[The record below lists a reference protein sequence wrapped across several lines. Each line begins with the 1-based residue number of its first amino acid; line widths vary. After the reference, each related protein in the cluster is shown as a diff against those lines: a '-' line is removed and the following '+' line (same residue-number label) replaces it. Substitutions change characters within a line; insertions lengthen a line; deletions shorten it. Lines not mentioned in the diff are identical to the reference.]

1 MKKTKRKAVIN
12 LIIFFLLLAGGIYM
26 AIAGVGQNESG
37 KTANVPLGLD
47 LQGGLSVT
55 YEIQDE
61 KPTSDEIKAT
71 VDKLQ
76 RRVDAYSS
84 EGEVYQEGN
93 DRITVEIPLN
103 TEKVDAHDVL
113 DELGQ
118 PGQLLFLDSEN
129 YTIWQQNQNNGT
141 NDAYEAVLTG
151 SDIKNAQAGV
161 DDSGTVKD
169 YVVQLQFTDEGAQ
182 KFATATAA
190 NIGKPIYII
199 YDGAVAS
206 APTVQSAITDGNAV
220 INKISSY
227 DEAESLASTIKIGAL
242 PLELK
247 QIQYNIVGAKLGQKA
262 VSTSLIAGAIGF
274 GLVCILMIVLY
285 RFPGFIASLALT
297 GYVVLMLLILSIRHI
312 TLTLPGIAGIILS
325 IGMAVDANVIIFT
338 RIREEISAG
347 SGVRAAVK
355 AGFSKALSA
364 ILDGNIT
371 TLIATVVLMIL
382 GSGSIKG
389 FAVTLML
396 GIVLSMF
403 TALFVTKMLLNSFL
417 ELGVQNPKMYGK
429 AKEPKIHGYVK
440 NFKICGVASLIVI
453 IAGLAFLGVNHSRI
467 GKSLNYSLEFTGGTS
482 TTATF
487 AEDDVYTLERAES
500 EVAPAIAE
508 TAGIDAGTIQIQTVE
523 GNNQVIF
530 KTSELTEEQSA
541 KIDDLLKS
549 QFKATEV
556 DNQSISSTISGEMK
570 KDAIVAIA
578 VSSVLMLLYIAFR
591 FSDVKFGVSAVL
603 ALVHDVLVVFAAY
616 SIGTLSVGNT
626 FIACM
631 LTIVGYSINATIIIF
646 DRIRE
651 NMRTQD
657 SKESLEELV
666 NKSIGQTFTR
676 TIYTSLTTFI
686 MVFVLFVM
694 GVTSLKEFTFT
705 LMLGI
710 VCGAYSSVC
719 ITGALWY
726 VMKTGKNA
734 KVQAASVPAKQVE
747 SVKTESSE
755 ESSSD
760 GNVQKAAKSK
770 TKKNR
775 KI

>member
-338 RIREEISAG
+338 RIREELSAG

-500 EVAPAIAE
+500 EVAPVIAE

-719 ITGALWY
+719 ITGPLWY
-726 VMKTGKNA
+726 TMKKKFSKKNA
-734 KVQAASVPAKQVE
+734 
-747 SVKTESSE
+747 
-755 ESSSD
+755 
-760 GNVQKAAKSK
+760 
-770 TKKNR
+770 
-775 KI
+775 

>member
-1 MKKTKRKAVIN
+1 
-12 LIIFFLLLAGGIYM
+12 M

-325 IGMAVDANVIIFT
+325 IGMAVDANAIIFT

-500 EVAPAIAE
+500 EVAPVIAE

-719 ITGALWY
+719 ITGPLWY
-726 VMKTGKNA
+726 TMKKKFSKKNA
-734 KVQAASVPAKQVE
+734 
-747 SVKTESSE
+747 
-755 ESSSD
+755 
-760 GNVQKAAKSK
+760 
-770 TKKNR
+770 
-775 KI
+775 

>member
-129 YTIWQQNQNNGT
+129 YTIWQKNQNNGT

-206 APTVQSAITDGNAV
+206 APTVHSAITDGNAV

-274 GLVCILMIVLY
+274 GLVCILMIILY

-578 VSSVLMLLYIAFR
+578 ISSVLMLLYIAFR

-719 ITGALWY
+719 ITGPLWY
-726 VMKTGKNA
+726 TMKKKFSKKNA
-734 KVQAASVPAKQVE
+734 
-747 SVKTESSE
+747 
-755 ESSSD
+755 
-760 GNVQKAAKSK
+760 
-770 TKKNR
+770 
-775 KI
+775 

>member
-389 FAVTLML
+389 FAITLML

-500 EVAPAIAE
+500 EVAPVIAE

-719 ITGALWY
+719 ITGPLWY
-726 VMKTGKNA
+726 TMKKKFSKKNA
-734 KVQAASVPAKQVE
+734 
-747 SVKTESSE
+747 
-755 ESSSD
+755 
-760 GNVQKAAKSK
+760 
-770 TKKNR
+770 
-775 KI
+775 

>member
-396 GIVLSMF
+396 SMF

-500 EVAPAIAE
+500 EVAPVIAE

-719 ITGALWY
+719 ITGPLWY
-726 VMKTGKNA
+726 TMKKKFSKKNA
-734 KVQAASVPAKQVE
+734 
-747 SVKTESSE
+747 
-755 ESSSD
+755 
-760 GNVQKAAKSK
+760 
-770 TKKNR
+770 
-775 KI
+775 

>member
-129 YTIWQQNQNNGT
+129 YTIWQKNQNNGT

-274 GLVCILMIVLY
+274 GLVCILMIILY

-500 EVAPAIAE
+500 EVAPVIAE

-603 ALVHDVLVVFAAY
+603 ALVHDVLVVFAVY

-719 ITGALWY
+719 ITGPLWY
-726 VMKTGKNA
+726 TMKKKFSKKNA
-734 KVQAASVPAKQVE
+734 
-747 SVKTESSE
+747 
-755 ESSSD
+755 
-760 GNVQKAAKSK
+760 
-770 TKKNR
+770 
-775 KI
+775 

>member
-578 VSSVLMLLYIAFR
+578 ISSVLMLLYIAFR

-719 ITGALWY
+719 ITGPLWY
-726 VMKTGKNA
+726 TMKKKFSKKNA
-734 KVQAASVPAKQVE
+734 
-747 SVKTESSE
+747 
-755 ESSSD
+755 
-760 GNVQKAAKSK
+760 
-770 TKKNR
+770 
-775 KI
+775 

>member
-396 GIVLSMF
+396 GIVLSMV

-500 EVAPAIAE
+500 EVAPVIAE

-719 ITGALWY
+719 ITGPLWY
-726 VMKTGKNA
+726 TMKKKFSKKNA
-734 KVQAASVPAKQVE
+734 
-747 SVKTESSE
+747 
-755 ESSSD
+755 
-760 GNVQKAAKSK
+760 
-770 TKKNR
+770 
-775 KI
+775 

>member
-1 MKKTKRKAVIN
+1 M
-12 LIIFFLLLAGGIYM
+12 
-26 AIAGVGQNESG
+26 
-37 KTANVPLGLD
+37 
-47 LQGGLSVT
+47 
-55 YEIQDE
+55 
-61 KPTSDEIKAT
+61 
-71 VDKLQ
+71 
-76 RRVDAYSS
+76 
-84 EGEVYQEGN
+84 
-93 DRITVEIPLN
+93 
-103 TEKVDAHDVL
+103 

-285 RFPGFIASLALT
+285 RFPGFIDSLALT

-500 EVAPAIAE
+500 EVAPVIAE

-719 ITGALWY
+719 ITGPLWY
-726 VMKTGKNA
+726 TMKKKFSKKNA
-734 KVQAASVPAKQVE
+734 
-747 SVKTESSE
+747 
-755 ESSSD
+755 
-760 GNVQKAAKSK
+760 
-770 TKKNR
+770 
-775 KI
+775 

>member
-26 AIAGVGQNESG
+26 AIAGVGKNESG

-61 KPTSDEIKAT
+61 KPSKDEIDAT

-76 RRVDAYSS
+76 RRVDEYSS
-84 EGEVYQEGN
+84 EGEVYQEGD

-113 DELGQ
+113 DQLGQ

-141 NDAYEAVLTG
+141 DDVYEAVLTG

-169 YVVQLQFTDEGAQ
+169 YVVQLQFTEEGAQ

-199 YDGAVAS
+199 YDGKVAS

-220 INKISSY
+220 INKISDY
-227 DEAESLASTIKIGAL
+227 DEAENLAATIKIGAL

-262 VSTSLIAGAIGF
+262 VSTSLVAGAIGF
-274 GLVCILMIVLY
+274 GLVCILMIILY
-285 RFPGFIASLALT
+285 RFPGVIASLALT

-440 NFKICGVASLIVI
+440 NFKICGIASLIVI

-487 AEDDVYTLERAES
+487 ADDDVYTLERAES

-508 TAGIDAGTIQIQTVE
+508 AVGIDAGTIQIQTVE

-719 ITGALWY
+719 ITGPLWY
-726 VMKTGKNA
+726 TMKKKFSKKNA
-734 KVQAASVPAKQVE
+734 
-747 SVKTESSE
+747 
-755 ESSSD
+755 
-760 GNVQKAAKSK
+760 
-770 TKKNR
+770 
-775 KI
+775 

>member
-37 KTANVPLGLD
+37 KTVNVPLGLD

-129 YTIWQQNQNNGT
+129 YTIWQKNQNNGT

-199 YDGAVAS
+199 YDGKVAS

-220 INKISSY
+220 INKISNY
-227 DEAESLASTIKIGAL
+227 DEAENLAATIKIGAL

-274 GLVCILMIVLY
+274 GLVCILMIILY

-500 EVAPAIAE
+500 EVAPVIAE

-719 ITGALWY
+719 ITGPLWY
-726 VMKTGKNA
+726 TMKKKFSKKNA
-734 KVQAASVPAKQVE
+734 
-747 SVKTESSE
+747 
-755 ESSSD
+755 
-760 GNVQKAAKSK
+760 
-770 TKKNR
+770 
-775 KI
+775 

>member
-61 KPTSDEIKAT
+61 KPTSDEINAT

-274 GLVCILMIVLY
+274 GLICILMIILY

-500 EVAPAIAE
+500 EVAPVIAE

-719 ITGALWY
+719 ITGPLWY
-726 VMKTGKNA
+726 TMKKKFSKKNA
-734 KVQAASVPAKQVE
+734 
-747 SVKTESSE
+747 
-755 ESSSD
+755 
-760 GNVQKAAKSK
+760 
-770 TKKNR
+770 
-775 KI
+775 

>member
-274 GLVCILMIVLY
+274 GLICILMIILY

-297 GYVVLMLLILSIRHI
+297 GYVILMLLILSIRHI

-347 SGVRAAVK
+347 NSVRAAVK
-355 AGFSKALSA
+355 SGFSKALSA

-500 EVAPAIAE
+500 EVAPVIAE

-666 NKSIGQTFTR
+666 NKSIGQTFT
-676 TIYTSLTTFI
+676 

-719 ITGALWY
+719 ITGPLWY
-726 VMKTGKNA
+726 TMKKKFSKKNA
-734 KVQAASVPAKQVE
+734 
-747 SVKTESSE
+747 
-755 ESSSD
+755 
-760 GNVQKAAKSK
+760 
-770 TKKNR
+770 
-775 KI
+775 

>member
-61 KPTSDEIKAT
+61 KPTSDEIDAT

-169 YVVQLQFTDEGAQ
+169 YVVQLQFTDEGSQ

-347 SGVRAAVK
+347 NGVRAAVK

-371 TLIATVVLMIL
+371 TLIATVVLMLL

-487 AEDDVYTLERAES
+487 AEDDVYTLERAVS
-500 EVAPAIAE
+500 EVAPVIAE

-694 GVTSLKEFTFT
+694 GVNSLKEFTFT

-719 ITGALWY
+719 ITGPLWY
-726 VMKTGKNA
+726 TMKKKFSKKNA
-734 KVQAASVPAKQVE
+734 
-747 SVKTESSE
+747 
-755 ESSSD
+755 
-760 GNVQKAAKSK
+760 
-770 TKKNR
+770 
-775 KI
+775 

>member
-118 PGQLLFLDSEN
+118 PGQPLFLDSEN

-500 EVAPAIAE
+500 EVAPVIAE

-719 ITGALWY
+719 ITGPLWY
-726 VMKTGKNA
+726 TMKKKFSKKNA
-734 KVQAASVPAKQVE
+734 
-747 SVKTESSE
+747 
-755 ESSSD
+755 
-760 GNVQKAAKSK
+760 
-770 TKKNR
+770 
-775 KI
+775 

>member
-26 AIAGVGQNESG
+26 AIAGVGKNESG

-61 KPTSDEIKAT
+61 KPSSDEINAT

-118 PGQLLFLDSEN
+118 PGQLLFLDSTN
-129 YTIWQQNQNNGT
+129 YTIWQSNQSNGT
-141 NDAYEAVLTG
+141 NDAYEAALTG

-182 KFATATAA
+182 KFAAVTSA

-206 APTVQSAITDGNAV
+206 APTVQAAITDGNAV

-227 DEAESLASTIKIGAL
+227 EEAENLASTIKIGAL

-274 GLVCILMIVLY
+274 ALVCVLMIVLY

-347 SGVRAAVK
+347 NGVRAAVK

-371 TLIATVVLMIL
+371 TLIATVVLMAL

-440 NFKICGVASLIVI
+440 NFKICGIASLIVI
-453 IAGLAFLGVNHSRI
+453 VAGLAFLGVNHSRI

-508 TAGIDAGTIQIQTVE
+508 AVGIDVGTIQIQTVE
-523 GNNQVIF
+523 GTNQVIF
-530 KTSELTEEQSA
+530 KTAELTEEQSA
-541 KIDDLLKS
+541 KVDDLLKS
-549 QFKATEV
+549 QFAATEV

-694 GVTSLKEFTFT
+694 GVASLKEFTFT

-719 ITGALWY
+719 ITGPLWY
-726 VMKTGKNA
+726 TMKKKFAKKNA
-734 KVQAASVPAKQVE
+734 
-747 SVKTESSE
+747 
-755 ESSSD
+755 
-760 GNVQKAAKSK
+760 
-770 TKKNR
+770 
-775 KI
+775 

>member
-76 RRVDAYSS
+76 RRVDSYSS
-84 EGEVYQEGN
+84 EGEVYQEGD

-113 DELGQ
+113 DQLGQ

-129 YTIWQQNQNNGT
+129 YTIWQKNQNNGT

-169 YVVQLQFTDEGAQ
+169 YVVQLQFTEEGAQ

-199 YDGAVAS
+199 YDGKVAS

-220 INKISSY
+220 INKISNY
-227 DEAESLASTIKIGAL
+227 DEAENLAATIKIGAL

-274 GLVCILMIVLY
+274 GLVCILMIILY

-347 SGVRAAVK
+347 NSVRAAVK
-355 AGFSKALSA
+355 TGFSKALSA

-500 EVAPAIAE
+500 EVAPVIAE

-719 ITGALWY
+719 ITGPLWY
-726 VMKTGKNA
+726 TMKKKFSKKNA
-734 KVQAASVPAKQVE
+734 
-747 SVKTESSE
+747 
-755 ESSSD
+755 
-760 GNVQKAAKSK
+760 
-770 TKKNR
+770 
-775 KI
+775 

>member
-500 EVAPAIAE
+500 EVAPVIAE

-603 ALVHDVLVVFAAY
+603 ALVHDVLVVFAAF

-719 ITGALWY
+719 ITGPLWY
-726 VMKTGKNA
+726 TMKKKFSKKNA
-734 KVQAASVPAKQVE
+734 
-747 SVKTESSE
+747 
-755 ESSSD
+755 
-760 GNVQKAAKSK
+760 
-770 TKKNR
+770 
-775 KI
+775 

>member
-26 AIAGVGQNESG
+26 AFAGVGKNESG

-61 KPTSDEIKAT
+61 KPSKDEIAAT

-76 RRVDAYSS
+76 RRVDEYSS
-84 EGEVYQEGN
+84 EGEVYQEGD

-113 DELGQ
+113 DQLGQ

-129 YTIWQQNQNNGT
+129 YTIWQNNQNNGT
-141 NDAYEAVLTG
+141 DDAYEAVLTG

-169 YVVQLQFTDEGAQ
+169 YVVQLQFTEDGAS

-199 YDGAVAS
+199 YDGKVAS

-220 INKISSY
+220 INKISDY
-227 DEAESLASTIKIGAL
+227 DEAENLAATIKIGAL

-285 RFPGFIASLALT
+285 RFPGFLASLALT

-347 SGVRAAVK
+347 NGVRAAVK

-371 TLIATVVLMIL
+371 TLIATVVLMLL

-487 AEDDVYTLERAES
+487 ADDDVYTLERAES

-508 TAGIDAGTIQIQTVE
+508 AVGIDAGTIQIQTVE

-530 KTSELTEEQSA
+530 KTAELTEEQSA
-541 KIDDLLKS
+541 QVDDLLKS

-591 FSDVKFGVSAVL
+591 FSDVKFGISAVL

-657 SKESLEELV
+657 SKESLEALV

-719 ITGALWY
+719 ITGPLWY
-726 VMKTGKNA
+726 TMKKH
-734 KVQAASVPAKQVE
+734 
-747 SVKTESSE
+747 
-755 ESSSD
+755 
-760 GNVQKAAKSK
+760 
-770 TKKNR
+770 TKK
-775 KI
+775 KA

>member
-141 NDAYEAVLTG
+141 NDAYKAVLTG

-500 EVAPAIAE
+500 EVAPVIAE

-719 ITGALWY
+719 ITGPLWY
-726 VMKTGKNA
+726 TMKKKFSKKNA
-734 KVQAASVPAKQVE
+734 
-747 SVKTESSE
+747 
-755 ESSSD
+755 
-760 GNVQKAAKSK
+760 
-770 TKKNR
+770 
-775 KI
+775 

>member
-26 AIAGVGQNESG
+26 AIAGVGKNESG

-61 KPTSDEIKAT
+61 KPSSDEINAT

-118 PGQLLFLDSEN
+118 PGQLLFLDSTN
-129 YTIWQQNQNNGT
+129 YTIWQSNQSNGT
-141 NDAYEAVLTG
+141 NDAYEAALTG

-182 KFATATAA
+182 KFAAVTSA

-206 APTVQSAITDGNAV
+206 APTVQAAITDGNAV

-227 DEAESLASTIKIGAL
+227 EEAENLASTIKIGAL

-274 GLVCILMIVLY
+274 ALVCVLMIVLY
-285 RFPGFIASLALT
+285 RFPGLIASLALT

-338 RIREEISAG
+338 RIREESSSG
-347 SGVRAAVK
+347 NGVRAAVK

-371 TLIATVVLMIL
+371 TLIATVVLMAL

-440 NFKICGVASLIVI
+440 NFKICGIASLIVI
-453 IAGLAFLGVNHSRI
+453 VAGLAFLGVNHSRI

-508 TAGIDAGTIQIQTVE
+508 AVGIDAGTIQIQTVE
-523 GNNQVIF
+523 GTNQVIF
-530 KTSELTEEQSA
+530 KTAELTEEQSA
-541 KIDDLLKS
+541 KVDDLLKS
-549 QFKATEV
+549 QFAATEV

-694 GVTSLKEFTFT
+694 GVASLKEFTFT

-719 ITGALWY
+719 ITGPLWY
-726 VMKTGKNA
+726 TMKKKFAKKNA
-734 KVQAASVPAKQVE
+734 
-747 SVKTESSE
+747 
-755 ESSSD
+755 
-760 GNVQKAAKSK
+760 
-770 TKKNR
+770 
-775 KI
+775 

>member
-347 SGVRAAVK
+347 SSVRAAVK

-500 EVAPAIAE
+500 EVAPVIAE

-719 ITGALWY
+719 ITGPLWY
-726 VMKTGKNA
+726 TMKKKFSKKNA
-734 KVQAASVPAKQVE
+734 
-747 SVKTESSE
+747 
-755 ESSSD
+755 
-760 GNVQKAAKSK
+760 
-770 TKKNR
+770 
-775 KI
+775 

>member
-61 KPTSDEIKAT
+61 KPTSDEINAT

-274 GLVCILMIVLY
+274 GLICILMIILY

-312 TLTLPGIAGIILS
+312 TLTLSGIAGIILS

-347 SGVRAAVK
+347 NSVRAAVK

-500 EVAPAIAE
+500 EVAPVIAE

-719 ITGALWY
+719 ITGPLWY
-726 VMKTGKNA
+726 TMKKKFSKKNA
-734 KVQAASVPAKQVE
+734 
-747 SVKTESSE
+747 
-755 ESSSD
+755 
-760 GNVQKAAKSK
+760 
-770 TKKNR
+770 
-775 KI
+775 

>member
-26 AIAGVGQNESG
+26 AIAGVGKNESG

-61 KPTSDEIKAT
+61 KPSSDEIDAT

-118 PGQLLFLDSEN
+118 PGQLLFLDSTN
-129 YTIWQQNQNNGT
+129 YTIWQSNQSNGT
-141 NDAYEAVLTG
+141 NDAYEAALTG

-182 KFATATAA
+182 KFAAVTSA

-206 APTVQSAITDGNAV
+206 APTVQAAITDGNAV

-227 DEAESLASTIKIGAL
+227 EEAENLASTIKIGAL

-274 GLVCILMIVLY
+274 ALVCVLMIVLY

-347 SGVRAAVK
+347 NGVRAAVK

-371 TLIATVVLMIL
+371 TLIATVVLMAL

-440 NFKICGVASLIVI
+440 NFKICGIASLIVI
-453 IAGLAFLGVNHSRI
+453 VAGLAFLGVNHSRI

-508 TAGIDAGTIQIQTVE
+508 AVGIDAGTIQIQTVE
-523 GNNQVIF
+523 GTNQVIF
-530 KTSELTEEQSA
+530 KTAELTEEQSA
-541 KIDDLLKS
+541 KVDDLLKS
-549 QFKATEV
+549 QFAATEV

-657 SKESLEELV
+657 SKESLEDLV

-694 GVTSLKEFTFT
+694 GVASLKEFTFT

-719 ITGALWY
+719 ITGPLWY
-726 VMKTGKNA
+726 TMKK
-734 KVQAASVPAKQVE
+734 KF
-747 SVKTESSE
+747 
-755 ESSSD
+755 
-760 GNVQKAAKSK
+760 
-770 TKKNR
+770 TKKNA
-775 KI
+775 

>member
-76 RRVDAYSS
+76 RRVGAYSS

-500 EVAPAIAE
+500 EVAPVIAE

-719 ITGALWY
+719 ITGPLWY
-726 VMKTGKNA
+726 TMKKKFSKKNA
-734 KVQAASVPAKQVE
+734 
-747 SVKTESSE
+747 
-755 ESSSD
+755 
-760 GNVQKAAKSK
+760 
-770 TKKNR
+770 
-775 KI
+775 

>member
-93 DRITVEIPLN
+93 DRITVESPLN

-500 EVAPAIAE
+500 EVAPVIAE

-719 ITGALWY
+719 ITGPLWY
-726 VMKTGKNA
+726 TMKKKFSKKNA
-734 KVQAASVPAKQVE
+734 
-747 SVKTESSE
+747 
-755 ESSSD
+755 
-760 GNVQKAAKSK
+760 
-770 TKKNR
+770 
-775 KI
+775 

>member
-129 YTIWQQNQNNGT
+129 YTIWQKNQNNGT

-206 APTVQSAITDGNAV
+206 VPTVQSAITDGNAV

-274 GLVCILMIVLY
+274 GLVCILMIILY

-500 EVAPAIAE
+500 EVAPVIAE

-719 ITGALWY
+719 ITGPLWY
-726 VMKTGKNA
+726 TMKKKFSKKNA
-734 KVQAASVPAKQVE
+734 
-747 SVKTESSE
+747 
-755 ESSSD
+755 
-760 GNVQKAAKSK
+760 
-770 TKKNR
+770 
-775 KI
+775 

>member
-417 ELGVQNPKMYGK
+417 ELDVQNPKMYGK

-500 EVAPAIAE
+500 EVAPVIAE

-719 ITGALWY
+719 ITGPLWY
-726 VMKTGKNA
+726 TMKKKFSKKNA
-734 KVQAASVPAKQVE
+734 
-747 SVKTESSE
+747 
-755 ESSSD
+755 
-760 GNVQKAAKSK
+760 
-770 TKKNR
+770 
-775 KI
+775 

>member
-500 EVAPAIAE
+500 EVAPVIAE

-523 GNNQVIF
+523 GHNQVIF

-541 KIDDLLKS
+541 KIDELLKS

-719 ITGALWY
+719 ITGPLWY
-726 VMKTGKNA
+726 TMKKKFSKKNA
-734 KVQAASVPAKQVE
+734 
-747 SVKTESSE
+747 
-755 ESSSD
+755 
-760 GNVQKAAKSK
+760 
-770 TKKNR
+770 
-775 KI
+775 

>member
-403 TALFVTKMLLNSFL
+403 TALFVTKMLLHWFL

-500 EVAPAIAE
+500 EVAPVIAE

-719 ITGALWY
+719 ITGPLWY
-726 VMKTGKNA
+726 TMKKKFSKKNA
-734 KVQAASVPAKQVE
+734 
-747 SVKTESSE
+747 
-755 ESSSD
+755 
-760 GNVQKAAKSK
+760 
-770 TKKNR
+770 
-775 KI
+775 

>member
-429 AKEPKIHGYVK
+429 AKEPKIHEYVK

-500 EVAPAIAE
+500 EVAPVIAE

-719 ITGALWY
+719 ITGPLWY
-726 VMKTGKNA
+726 TMKKKFSKKNA
-734 KVQAASVPAKQVE
+734 
-747 SVKTESSE
+747 
-755 ESSSD
+755 
-760 GNVQKAAKSK
+760 
-770 TKKNR
+770 
-775 KI
+775 

>member
-199 YDGAVAS
+199 YDGAIAS

-500 EVAPAIAE
+500 EVAPVIAE

-719 ITGALWY
+719 ITGPLWY
-726 VMKTGKNA
+726 TMKKKFSKKNA
-734 KVQAASVPAKQVE
+734 
-747 SVKTESSE
+747 
-755 ESSSD
+755 
-760 GNVQKAAKSK
+760 
-770 TKKNR
+770 
-775 KI
+775 

>member
-26 AIAGVGQNESG
+26 AIAGVGKNESG
-37 KTANVPLGLD
+37 RTANVPLGLD

-61 KPTSDEIKAT
+61 KPSKDEIDAT

-76 RRVDAYSS
+76 RRVDEYSS
-84 EGEVYQEGN
+84 EGEVYQEGD

-113 DELGQ
+113 DQLGQ

-141 NDAYEAVLTG
+141 DDAYEAVLTG

-169 YVVQLQFTDEGAQ
+169 YVVQLQFTEEGAQ

-199 YDGAVAS
+199 YDGKVAS

-220 INKISSY
+220 INKISDY
-227 DEAESLASTIKIGAL
+227 DEAENLAATIKIGAL

-262 VSTSLIAGAIGF
+262 VSTSLVAGAIGF
-274 GLVCILMIVLY
+274 GLVCILMIILY
-285 RFPGFIASLALT
+285 RFPGVIASLALT

-371 TLIATVVLMIL
+371 TLIATVVLMVL

-440 NFKICGVASLIVI
+440 NFKICGIASLIVI

-508 TAGIDAGTIQIQTVE
+508 AVGIDAGTIQIQTVE

-719 ITGALWY
+719 ITGPLWY
-726 VMKTGKNA
+726 TMKKKFSKKNA
-734 KVQAASVPAKQVE
+734 
-747 SVKTESSE
+747 
-755 ESSSD
+755 
-760 GNVQKAAKSK
+760 
-770 TKKNR
+770 
-775 KI
+775 

>member
-440 NFKICGVASLIVI
+440 NFKICGVASLIVL

-500 EVAPAIAE
+500 EVAPVIAE

-719 ITGALWY
+719 ITGPLWY
-726 VMKTGKNA
+726 TMKKKFSKKNA
-734 KVQAASVPAKQVE
+734 
-747 SVKTESSE
+747 
-755 ESSSD
+755 
-760 GNVQKAAKSK
+760 
-770 TKKNR
+770 
-775 KI
+775 

>member
-371 TLIATVVLMIL
+371 TLIATVVLMLL

-500 EVAPAIAE
+500 EVAPVIAE

-719 ITGALWY
+719 ITGPLWY
-726 VMKTGKNA
+726 TMKKKFSKKNA
-734 KVQAASVPAKQVE
+734 
-747 SVKTESSE
+747 
-755 ESSSD
+755 
-760 GNVQKAAKSK
+760 
-770 TKKNR
+770 
-775 KI
+775 

>member
-129 YTIWQQNQNNGT
+129 YTIWQKNQNNGT

-199 YDGAVAS
+199 YDGKVAS

-220 INKISSY
+220 INKISNY
-227 DEAESLASTIKIGAL
+227 DEAENLAATIKIGAL

-274 GLVCILMIVLY
+274 GLVCILMIILY

-500 EVAPAIAE
+500 EVAPVIAE

-657 SKESLEELV
+657 NKESLEELV

-719 ITGALWY
+719 ITGPLWY
-726 VMKTGKNA
+726 TMKKKFSKKNA
-734 KVQAASVPAKQVE
+734 
-747 SVKTESSE
+747 
-755 ESSSD
+755 
-760 GNVQKAAKSK
+760 
-770 TKKNR
+770 
-775 KI
+775 